1 MMKDKIIIEE
11 IKTGEV
17 PSWMV
22 TFSDLATLLLTF
34 FVFLLSMSSMDDK
47 SLRSLFTNFTS
58 ACGILNFKELGE
70 VYRPKDA
77 LIEGIYQRLKE
88 NLVIKRSDDPVD
100 IPSEFEDTF
109 LTESGGQV
117 VMQDIE
123 GGFKLVFGH
132 ELMFE
137 SGKAEIKD
145 EMKPILDQVAKFI
158 KASSFQV
165 YIDGHTDNIPI
176 KSREFPSNESLSL
189 ARAYNVMKYLIKE
202 GAVSPDSIALGGY
215 GDKHPVAGNDT
226 PAGRYQNRRV
236 EMIFKSK
243 TYF

>member
-1 MMKDKIIIEE
+1 MSEDKVIIEE
-11 IKTGEV
+11 VKTGEV

-34 FVFLLSMSSMDDK
+34 FVLLLSMSSMDDK

-58 ACGILNFKELGE
+58 SCGILNFKELGE
-70 VYRPKDA
+70 VYRPRDVM
-77 LIEGIYQRLKE
+77 IDGIYQRLKDS
-88 NLVIKRSDDPVD
+88 LVIKRSDDPVD
-100 IPSEFEDTF
+100 IPSEAE
-109 LTESGGQV
+109 ESILKEAGGKV
-117 VMQDIE
+117 VMQEIE

-132 ELMFE
+132 KLMFD

-145 EMKPILDQVAKFI
+145 EMKPVLDLVAKFI
-158 KASSFQV
+158 NTSSFQV

-176 KSREFPSNESLSL
+176 HSKEFPSNTSLSL
-189 ARAYNVMKYLIKE
+189 TRAYNVMIYLIKE
-202 GAVSPDSIALGGY
+202 GGVPSSFLALGGY
-215 GDKHPVAGNDT
+215 GEKHPIGSNDD
-226 PAGRYQNRRV
+226 PSGRDQNRRV